1 MPFRL
6 LSLLL
11 PILTW
16 LLLNQPAH
24 AAAYTP
30 QGDLI
35 GEVSHYTV
43 RKEDNLY
50 EIARRFDIGIV
61 EILAANPGV
70 DPWQPK
76 PGTKL
81 TLTTQHILPPVRT
94 GIVLNLSE
102 LRMFYFRPDG
112 SVMTFPIGIGREG
125 WQTPTGVTSITR
137 KRKDPVWIPPPSI
150 REENPNLPDIIP
162 AGPENPLGAYALN
175 LGWPGYVIHGTNRP
189 YGIGKRS
196 SHGCIRLYPE
206 DIETLFSA
214 VKTGTPVTVIDTPY
228 KVGWKGD
235 TLYLEVTQTQE
246 QADIIAAYGDPACHA
261 MPEIYDAVRE
271 AAGAAAVDWYAVE
284 EVMVRQNGIPTAIG
298 KRISR

>member
-11 PILTW
+11 LILTW
-16 LLLNQPAH
+16 LVLNQPAH
-24 AAAYTP
+24 AATYTP

-43 RKEDNLY
+43 RNEDNLY
-50 EIARRFDIGIV
+50 EIARRFDLGIV

-81 TLTTQHILPPVRT
+81 TLTMQHVLPPVRT

-112 SVMTFPIGIGREG
+112 SVMIFPIGIGREG

-137 KRKDPVWIPPPSI
+137 KRKDPAWIPPPSI
-150 REENPNLPDIIP
+150 RKENPALPEIVP

-214 VKTGTPVTVIDTPY
+214 VETGTPVTVIDTPY

-271 AAGAAAVDWYAVE
+271 AAGMAAVDWYTVE
-284 EVMVRQNGIPTAIG
+284 QTMVQQNGIPTAIG
-298 KRISR
+298 KKP